1 MSQINENAE
10 MTRRSSGKIPALVI
24 HAVLFYAFWAVWEL
38 LLKPAMIS
46 ALGDGLTANVLDC
59 CVKLVTWLIPALLLI
74 RHFSPECAVGL
85 KQMFTEKV
93 PLKWVL
99 LWVLVF
105 FLLSSRTFFRGLFG
119 GTLHVDP
126 EFTVSGHLWL
136 LIVGITEEG
145 VFRGWMLNATAEDE
159 KDWKMLL
166 LNAAMFVCIHIPI
179 WIHKDMMGAAFAG
192 FGFVSII
199 IFSLLTG
206 YCFLKHKNLLLP
218 VFLHTLYDFMLEFFA
233 A

>member
-1 MSQINENAE
+1 
-10 MTRRSSGKIPALVI
+10 
-24 HAVLFYAFWAVWEL
+24 
-38 LLKPAMIS
+38 
-46 ALGDGLTANVLDC
+46 
-59 CVKLVTWLIPALLLI
+59 
-74 RHFSPECAVGL
+74 
-85 KQMFTEKV
+85 MFTEKV
-93 PLKWVL
+93 PLIWVL
-99 LWVLVF
+99 LWTLVF

-136 LIVGITEEG
+136 LIVGITEES

-179 WIHKDMMGAAFAG
+179 WIRKGMMTASFAQ
-192 FGFVSII
+192 FGFVSIAV
-199 IFSLLTG
+199 FSVLMG

-218 VFLHTLYDFMLEFFA
+218 VFLHMFYDFMLEFFKA
-233 A
+233 